1 MLGEIPPRSRRAG
14 FDVERMRL
22 VERRDYEI
30 DVQLEGLRRQ
40 LPRGLPPPVVHP
52 GLLQELDYDAYRVE
66 PLRYYSMQHA
76 PLRRAEA
83 GRAAR
88 RDRRYLRSPDAEDA
102 ALYYWVFPNL
112 MLNLYPDNMQTNV
125 ILPLGADRTLTIF
138 EWFVADPAPA
148 DAAAES
154 MRETIAFSD
163 EIQQRG
169 HRDLRGGA
177 ARPALARLRPR
188 PLLGEAR
195 ERRAPLPEPRPRVPR
210 RMTTRADGKLTVAL
224 ISEVFWQ
231 ADGTQ
236 RLRERLAEA
245 ADRGAD
251 LAVLPEIPLHP
262 WRPATKDAHD
272 EDAEPMDGPRA
283 MAQREAAKEAGI
295 GLVGGIIHRAEDGRR
310 TSRALVIDGTGEVRA
325 TYEKLHL
332 PEEPGFWETSHY
344 EPGTEAP
351 RRIDAFGVPIGVQIC
366 SDNNRPEGT
375 HLLGAQGAMA
385 VLVPRA
391 SEEKTYQRWKTV
403 FRSNALTGCVYV
415 LSVNRPDPE
424 DGVLIGGPSVAI
436 DPSGFALV
444 ETTDRMTLVTLDAT
458 TVTDARRNY
467 PGYLPVRARL
477 YADAWAEV
485 AGTDG

>member
-1 MLGEIPPRSRRAG
+1 MT
-14 FDVERMRL
+14 
-22 VERRDYEI
+22 
-30 DVQLEGLRRQ
+30 
-40 LPRGLPPPVVHP
+40 RGPIV
-52 GLLQELDYDAYRVE
+52 
-66 PLRYYSMQHA
+66 
-76 PLRRAEA
+76 
-83 GRAAR
+83 
-88 RDRRYLRSPDAEDA
+88 
-102 ALYYWVFPNL
+102 
-112 MLNLYPDNMQTNV
+112 
-125 ILPLGADRTLTIF
+125 
-138 EWFVADPAPA
+138 
-148 DAAAES
+148 
-154 MRETIAFSD
+154 
-163 EIQQRG
+163 
-169 HRDLRGGA
+169 
-177 ARPALARLRPR
+177 
-188 PLLGEAR
+188 
-195 ERRAPLPEPRPRVPR
+195 
-210 RMTTRADGKLTVAL
+210 RADGKLTVAL

-245 ADRGAD
+245 AGRGAD

-283 MAQREAAKEAGI
+283 MAQRGAAKEAGI

-310 TSRALVIDGTGEVRA
+310 TSRALVIDSTGEVRA

-444 ETTDRMTLVTLDAT
+444 ETTDRMALVTLDAT
-458 TVTDARRNY
+458 TVTDARRKY

-477 YADAWAEV
+477 YADAWGDV